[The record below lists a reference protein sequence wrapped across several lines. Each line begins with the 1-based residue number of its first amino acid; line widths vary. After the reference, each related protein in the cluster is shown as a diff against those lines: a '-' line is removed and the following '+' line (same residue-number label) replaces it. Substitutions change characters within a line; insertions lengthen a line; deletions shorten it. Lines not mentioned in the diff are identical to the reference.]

1 MIERYEKFSF
11 IISEIGKNL
20 HKLSAD
26 EMKRF
31 GMRGS
36 WAKYLI
42 ALKLHPDGVTA
53 GQLCDICDRNKADV
67 SRAMSELESRG
78 IVTRLE
84 ADANYRVRFL
94 LTEHGRNIS
103 DSLSERASIA
113 IASVSS
119 MTEEERNLLYRS
131 LESISLNLEMLVKNG
146 IPTKIKGDD

>member
-42 ALKLHPDGVTA
+42 ALKLHTDGVTA

-67 SRAMSELESRG
+67 SRAMSELESKG

-94 LTEHGRNIS
+94 LTEQGKKIS
-103 DSLSERASIA
+103 DALSERASIA
-113 IASVSS
+113 IESVSCLDDN
-119 MTEEERNLLYRS
+119 ERRVLYKA
-131 LESISLNLEMLVKNG
+131 LESISVNLEMLVKNG
-146 IPTKIKGDD
+146 IPTKE